1 MKIFGQVLD
10 TNSEIMALA
19 NITITT
25 GARANKLGTQAD
37 LDGNFSLEDE
47 IIYPDSQFKISY
59 IGYVPQFFKASELQ
73 GKKIKLAEDVE
84 ILSEVTVFS
93 PSKPNHGSKSNTS
106 VESKKQKF
114 VQHLKDHKFVYAGI
128 GGLAGILL
136 IIKAFKK

>member
-10 TNSEIMALA
+10 TDSQIMALA

-25 GARANKLGTQAD
+25 GVRANKLGTQAD

-47 IIYPDSQFKISY
+47 IISPDSQFKISY
-59 IGYVPQFFKASELQ
+59 LGYVPQFFKASELQ

-84 ILSEVTVFS
+84 MLSEVNVFS
-93 PSKPNHGSKSNTS
+93 TSKPKHGSKGNAST
-106 VESKKQKF
+106 ESKKQKF

-136 IIKAFKK
+136 IMKAFKK